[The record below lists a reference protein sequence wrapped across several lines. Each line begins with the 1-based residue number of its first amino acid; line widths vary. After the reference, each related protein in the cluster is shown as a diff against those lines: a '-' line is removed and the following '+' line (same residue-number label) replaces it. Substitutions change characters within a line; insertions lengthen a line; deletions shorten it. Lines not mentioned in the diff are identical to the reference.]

1 MKKTHSPAATAAAS
15 DDAGDVTQVRLL
27 ITSHL
32 GIANDVIYL
41 PAADVADAEANG
53 YVDSDPAAVAYAAAL
68 PQNQAA
74 A

>member
-1 MKKTHSPAATAAAS
+1 MKKNHSPAATAAAS

-27 ITSHL
+27 ITS
-32 GIANDVIYL
+32 DVIFL